1 MKAIIQR
8 VTGAS
13 VKGLCI
19 YIYIYHN
26 YEDKQKRR

>member
-19 YIYIYHN
+19 YIYHN